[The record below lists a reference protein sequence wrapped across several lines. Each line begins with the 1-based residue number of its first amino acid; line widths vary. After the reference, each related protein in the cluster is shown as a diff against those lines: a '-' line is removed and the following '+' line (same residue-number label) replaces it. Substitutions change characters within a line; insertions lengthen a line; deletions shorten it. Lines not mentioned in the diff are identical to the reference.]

1 VFLQHMLATFRS
13 TRVSTMSFE
22 LNEQQASLKVTL
34 RCENGE
40 QHSTGP
46 GDHHLRNASKS
57 VKCCMQ
63 KHFAGL
69 SKATVAAI
77 AQQ

>member
-1 VFLQHMLATFRS
+1 
-13 TRVSTMSFE
+13 MSFE

-40 QHSTGP
+40 QHCTGITTGRTST
-46 GDHHLRNASKS
+46 A

-63 KHFAGL
+63 KHRASL
-69 SKATVAAI
+69 NQAAVAAT
-77 AQQ
+77 AKQ